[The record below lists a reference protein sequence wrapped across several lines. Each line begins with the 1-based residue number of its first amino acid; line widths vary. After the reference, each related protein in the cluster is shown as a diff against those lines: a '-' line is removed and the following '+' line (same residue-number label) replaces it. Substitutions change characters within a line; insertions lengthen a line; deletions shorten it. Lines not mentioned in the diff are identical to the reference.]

1 VRAPASSCRAAEPVI
16 DVQAVYKSFDSVE
29 AVRGVDLRIMEGQF
43 TAILGPNGAGKTTL
57 VEMIEGIQQPD
68 EGSIRITEL
77 PWRGN
82 EDALHRI
89 MGISL
94 QETRFVDRLTVFETI
109 RLFAGFYDLDNG
121 RVGEIIDMTGLGE
134 KRDAY
139 VVELSGG
146 QRQRLALGLA
156 LLNHPAI
163 LILDEPTTG
172 LDPNAR
178 REIWSILLALK
189 KKCRTSLV
197 LTTHYMEEAE
207 QLCDRIVIIDGGKIL
222 AQGSL
227 DQLLENHC
235 AGKIIAFSLEPNVD
249 ISDAAWM
256 DGPFAVQWDPVQKKG
271 SFEVTQIENDLP
283 AFMDYLKARQWKLKD
298 MECRRKTLDDLFI
311 SMTGRRL
318 NE

>member
-1 VRAPASSCRAAEPVI
+1 VRAHASSCPAADPVI

-57 VEMIEGIQQPD
+57 VEMIEGIQKPEQ
-68 EGSIRITEL
+68 GSIRITGL

-121 RVGEIIDMTGLGE
+121 RVDEIIDMTGLCE

-207 QLCDRIVIIDGGKIL
+207 HLCDRIVIMDAGKIL

-235 AGKIIAFSLEPNVD
+235 AGKIIAFSLEPDVD
-249 ISDAAWM
+249 VSDAAWM
-256 DGPFAVQWDPVQKKG
+256 DGPFPVRWNTDQRKG

-283 AFMDYLKARQWKLKD
+283 AFIDYLKARQWKLKD
-298 MECRRKTLDDLFI
+298 MECRRKTLDDLFV

-318 NE
+318 HE

>member
-1 VRAPASSCRAAEPVI
+1 MTTPASSCPAAEPVI
-16 DVQAVYKSFDSVE
+16 DVQAVHKSFGSVE
-29 AVRGVDLRIMEGQF
+29 AVKGVDLRIMPGQF

-68 EGSIRITEL
+68 QGRIRITGKQ
-77 PWRGN
+77 WRGN

-121 RVGEIIDMTGLGE
+121 RVGDIIDMTGLGE
-134 KRDAY
+134 KRNAY
-139 VVELSGG
+139 VVNLSSG

-189 KKCRTSLV
+189 NQCRTSLV

-207 QLCDRIVIIDGGKIL
+207 QLCDHIVIMDNGRIL
-222 AQGSL
+222 AEGTL

-235 AGKIIAFSLEPNVD
+235 AGKIIAFSLETGFDVP
-249 ISDAAWM
+249 DAAWL
-256 DGPFAVQWDPVQKKG
+256 DAPFAVQWDPGHRKG
-271 SFEVTQIENDLP
+271 SFAVTQIERDLP
-283 AFMDYLKARQWKLKD
+283 AFLDYLKNGRLSLKD
-298 MECRRKTLDDLFI
+298 MECRRKTLDDVFTL
-311 SMTGRRL
+311 MTGRRL
-318 NE
+318 DE

>member
-1 VRAPASSCRAAEPVI
+1 MTTPASSCRAADPVI
-16 DVQAVYKSFDSVE
+16 DVQAVYKSFGPVE
-29 AVRGVDLRIMEGQF
+29 AVRGIDLRIMPGQF

-68 EGSIRITEL
+68 QGNIRITGL
-77 PWRGN
+77 PWRDN

-109 RLFAGFYDLDNG
+109 RLFAGFYDLGNG
-121 RVGEIIDMTGLGE
+121 RVDDIIDMTGLGE
-134 KRDAY
+134 KRNAF

-178 REIWSILLALK
+178 REIWAILLALK
-189 KKCRTSLV
+189 KQCRTSLV

-207 QLCDRIVIIDGGKIL
+207 QLCDHIVIMDNGRIL
-222 AQGSL
+222 AEGTL
-227 DQLLENHC
+227 DQLLEDHC
-235 AGKIIAFSLEPNVD
+235 AKKIITFSLEASFDVLD
-249 ISDAAWM
+249 GAWM
-256 DGPFAVQWDPVQKKG
+256 DGPFAVQWDTNQRKG
-271 SFEVTQIENDLP
+271 SFAVTQIEKDLP
-283 AFMDYLKARQWKLKD
+283 AFLEYLKNQRWKLKD
-298 MECRRKTLDDLFI
+298 MECRRKTLDDLFT

>member
-1 VRAPASSCRAAEPVI
+1 MTAPASSYRAAEPVI
-16 DVQAVYKSFDSVE
+16 DVQAVYKSFGPVE
-29 AVRGVDLRIMEGQF
+29 AVRGIDLRIMEGQF

-68 EGSIRITEL
+68 QGCIRVMGM
-77 PWRGN
+77 PWHGN

-109 RLFAGFYDLDNG
+109 RLFAGFYDLGND
-121 RVGEIIDMTGLGE
+121 RVCHIVDMTGLSE
-134 KRDAY
+134 KRNAY
-139 VVELSGG
+139 VVDLSGG
-146 QRQRLALGLA
+146 QRQRLALGLS
-156 LLNHPAI
+156 LLNQPAI

-189 KKCRTSLV
+189 KQRRTSLV

-207 QLCDRIVIIDGGKIL
+207 QLCDHIVIMDHGKIL
-222 AQGSL
+222 AEGTL
-227 DQLLENHC
+227 DQLLAGHC
-235 AGKIIAFSLEPNVD
+235 AEKMTEP
-249 ISDAAWM
+249 
-256 DGPFAVQWDPVQKKG
+256 
-271 SFEVTQIENDLP
+271 
-283 AFMDYLKARQWKLKD
+283 
-298 MECRRKTLDDLFI
+298 RRTTLDDLFI
-311 SMTGRRL
+311 TMTGRRL